1 MVSASFVLF
10 NNPPFYFVPIEN
22 LYLFQYAVVTFLPND
37 KDTEPTSDV
46 VPTCWLLAKNTK
58 AYWPN
63 FPKRGNTDK
72 RSKLI
77 LSLAEPDKSWPT
89 YDVKFCHGY
98 DTYNKARK
106 AANLQNDEDRTVGT
120 EVSDIDQPRKR
131 KKNPKYNVTESS
143 ESEYKCNTHTV
154 KKSRK
159 NKLRDQ
165 SSDSENEEMEEKAVR
180 AKVAAL
186 LAKRNNRKPQVSQ
199 NKEVSMVTKSKNLIK
214 TLDLEQNRSVGL
226 NDTIGSDPRSKK
238 TYNLTDVSHA
248 TTEAITPMSFPS
260 TPASSPLQFHRQYDD
275 RMNIDRMKEQLLLGN
290 DLQQSESV
298 LPSSPEIIQEESREK
313 INAATDNKYGSI
325 NISQKLSQSSDL
337 SDEQRKIITSV
348 TDQPTGVKAVS
359 SGKHSKENRSYDAN
373 CKNLLTKSVSPSS
386 SKHQSSS
393 DNTDAAIKIIK
404 TELLQEISSKLDFVM
419 MNTTKILTYLA
430 PEESLL
436 LRPDNLPALPLKS
449 VDEYDKF
456 EEFLNDGTNFSTV
469 VQYFAGRMV
478 SQGSDWQSAVYL
490 VSKLLI
496 SNKLARAI
504 SWGGTKDTKIAL
516 ANSKIMDA
524 VSCTISR

>member
-1 MVSASFVLF
+1 
-10 NNPPFYFVPIEN
+10 
-22 LYLFQYAVVTFLPND
+22 
-37 KDTEPTSDV
+37 
-46 VPTCWLLAKNTK
+46 
-58 AYWPN
+58 
-63 FPKRGNTDK
+63 
-72 RSKLI
+72 
-77 LSLAEPDKSWPT
+77 
-89 YDVKFCHGY
+89 
-98 DTYNKARK
+98 
-106 AANLQNDEDRTVGT
+106 
-120 EVSDIDQPRKR
+120 
-131 KKNPKYNVTESS
+131 
-143 ESEYKCNTHTV
+143 
-154 KKSRK
+154 
-159 NKLRDQ
+159 
-165 SSDSENEEMEEKAVR
+165 MEEKAVR

-186 LAKRNNRKPQVSQ
+186 LAKRNNIKPQVSQ
-199 NKEVSMVTKSKNLIK
+199 NKANKEVSMVTKSKNLIK

-226 NDTIGSDPRSKK
+226 NDTIESDPRSKK
-238 TYNLTDVSHA
+238 TYNLTDVLHA
-248 TTEAITPMSFPS
+248 TTEVPS
-260 TPASSPLQFHRQYDD
+260 TPASSSLQFHRQYDD

-290 DLQQSESV
+290 DSQQSEFV
-298 LPSSPEIIQEESREK
+298 LPSSPEIIQEESREE
-313 INAATDNKYGSI
+313 INTATDNKYGSI

-373 CKNLLTKSVSPSS
+373 CKNLLTKSVSPFS

-504 SWGGTKDTKIAL
+504 SWVGTKDTKIAL

-524 VSCTISR
+524 VSCAVLKNHPKSDLKLVKLKIQRWLYTGNQRKI